1 MKRNSG
7 SRRVFLDT
15 CTLNF
20 IVDYQECIFMDATPP
35 ATLDPSDVKDIAAL
49 RHILS
54 PKRQS
59 LYELAVSP
67 YTYAEVMRTRDEERQ
82 RILEDRLRPIWDH
95 WISTLEQ
102 NGDLPT
108 LPVVER
114 FKVQLLILLDL
125 YNALP
130 EVPDRI
136 LLTDALLYGCDYF
149 CTRDRRTILDLSH
162 RPEGLLLVLQSN
174 CMIANRRIKA
184 PRIVS
189 PAELWEDLIAV
200 GQC

>member
-1 MKRNSG
+1 
-7 SRRVFLDT
+7 
-15 CTLNF
+15 
-20 IVDYQECIFMDATPP
+20 
-35 ATLDPSDVKDIAAL
+35 
-49 RHILS
+49 
-54 PKRQS
+54 